1 MEVWRCEARIFR
13 AMRKEDPGY
22 GSGGGGGELISIYPA
37 VLSLGDK
44 YRVWFWIGKL
54 RIGSRR

>member
-13 AMRKEDPGY
+13 AMRKEDPSY
-22 GSGGGGGELISIYPA
+22 GGGGGELISSYPA

-44 YRVWFWIGKL
+44 YRVWLWIGKM